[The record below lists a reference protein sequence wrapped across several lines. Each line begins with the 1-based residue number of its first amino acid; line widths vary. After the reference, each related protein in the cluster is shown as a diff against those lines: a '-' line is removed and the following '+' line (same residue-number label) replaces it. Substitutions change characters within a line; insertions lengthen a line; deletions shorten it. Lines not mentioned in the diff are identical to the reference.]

1 MTFAARRL
9 RIGFAAILLAL
20 VVLFGHAVYA
30 ATLGDAR
37 FLSGYMLLA
46 LVVFLALYGLRRRV
60 PFLPLGSSAR
70 WLQAHILTGG
80 LGVVVF
86 AVHVDWT
93 VPQGVFEIALAIA
106 FLVVAGSGVI
116 GLFLS
121 RYLPARLSSRGEDLL
136 FDRIPVI
143 RREILERAEA
153 LVMEATTKAQTSTIA
168 DYYSDRLR
176 AFFDRPCNFW
186 SHIVES
192 GRPRRRILAEMT
204 DLDRYLDREER
215 RVLGEIRGLV
225 VAKDD
230 TDYQHALQ
238 SVLRYW
244 TFAHVPMTN
253 ALLLLLLVHVVA
265 VHAFA

>member
-9 RIGFAAILLAL
+9 KVGFAAIMLAGA
-20 VVLFGHAVYA
+20 VVFGHATYA

-37 FLSGYMLLA
+37 FLSGYLLLA
-46 LVVFLALYGLRRRV
+46 LVVFMALYGVRRRV

-70 WLQAHILTGG
+70 WLQAHILAGG
-80 LGVVVF
+80 VSVVVF
-86 AVHVDWT
+86 GLHLDWSL
-93 VPQGVFEIALAIA
+93 PRGAFEIGLAA
-106 FLVVAGSGVI
+106 VFVFVAGSGII

-143 RREILERAEA
+143 RRRLLDRAEA
-153 LVMEATTKAQTSTIA
+153 LVMEATAAAQSTTVA
-168 DYYSDRLR
+168 DYYADRLR
-176 AFFDRPCNFW
+176 AFFDGPRHFW
-186 SHIVES
+186 SHVVES
-192 GRPRRRILAEMT
+192 GRPRRRILAEMA

-215 RVLGEIRGLV
+215 RVLGEIRSLV
-225 VAKDD
+225 IAKDD

-244 TFAHVPMTN
+244 TFTHVPMTN
-253 ALLLLLLVHVVA
+253 ALLILLLVHVVV